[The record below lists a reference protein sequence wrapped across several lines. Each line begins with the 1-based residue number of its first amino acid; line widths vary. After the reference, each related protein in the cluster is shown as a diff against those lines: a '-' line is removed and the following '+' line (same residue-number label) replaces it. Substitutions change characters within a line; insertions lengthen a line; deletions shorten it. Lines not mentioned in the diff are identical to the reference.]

1 MFHCREAPH
10 PINRLK
16 VLVVE
21 TMQRLGLNTA
31 KPVSNHRPE
40 DIGRVLWKIQLSNS
54 HLVQLHQVGRQSVE
68 AIMDQHAQ
76 KLQQLETEF
85 KRNNASSAT
94 LPDYTALLLEEY
106 HDNASTI
113 PVGPVYYYYRVVSD
127 VGVTEG
133 TSESKFDVVRNGSS
147 RLQLRL
153 SQTGYLLLLPSSGYD
168 AKLVNSPTGLRL
180 LGRCQE
186 PRALVQ
192 SCCQQLASSDSRRL
206 LDLSSAGGIQGFPNV
221 VHICCDA

>member
-106 HDNASTI
+106 HVLAAQDDS
-113 PVGPVYYYYRVVSD
+113 VQRL
-127 VGVTEG
+127 
-133 TSESKFDVVRNGSS
+133 TSG
-147 RLQLRL
+147 Q
-153 SQTGYLLLLPSSGYD
+153 
-168 AKLVNSPTGLRL
+168 
-180 LGRCQE
+180 C
-186 PRALVQ
+186 
-192 SCCQQLASSDSRRL
+192 
-206 LDLSSAGGIQGFPNV
+206 
-221 VHICCDA
+221 